1 MNELTFENALRSS
14 KAYSLIRSD
23 LSTGLGHAYMVVS
36 ADDDVVDEFFTLVGE
51 SIYCK
56 THDACGECAECK
68 KVAHNN
74 HADVFHLYPTGGK
87 IKVDDVETML
97 DTIAVK
103 PLSDR
108 KVYFV
113 HRADLMNVQ
122 AQNKILKTLEEPP
135 KDVTIFLGVANEAS
149 MLSTIKSRTRNVY
162 IDLFDEDVIYSTML
176 SLGLD
181 EEMSAIAAAC
191 SEGQLG
197 KAKKIATS
205 PKYAELY
212 KLALYILDNLNR
224 SSDVAKLDG
233 LMIAEQ
239 DLGGLLDVMS
249 IILRDMLVA
258 KSNKDLMLSK
268 HVSTSVAGLSEKYSA
283 RALANIIQR
292 VNAERKKLSLNV
304 SVAATVDDL
313 LFSILEARY
322 KWQ

>member
-87 IKVDDVETML
+87 IKVDDVKTML

-162 IDLFDEDVIYSTML
+162 IDLFDEDAIYSTML

-224 SSDVAKLDG
+224 SSDVAKVDG